1 MARRFGYWI
10 IGTALGLGPLS
21 GCALFPGRN
30 SSSSAHDK
38 GSVAFWDRQF
48 QGASLPEAATKNS
61 RAAPDSVVH
70 ESDRVTPGPTDPLPM
85 PEGPNKA
92 AETPVSPGPVSV
104 FLPILPTVGTNE
116 PKQTAVPPAAPAPQ
130 IEIRTETPP
139 AEPQVSPSRR
149 EPGTREPLV
158 EALQCV
164 LDNRHNEALQL
175 LRKYDQP
182 TQEVFLCLLP
192 ILGRMTQKSID
203 QMSPSEVAVLG
214 ELLHSLSVTLR
225 PHSQLVI
232 DKASFCEWITSFG
245 LYKPVPEGHAFLG
258 STPHRP
264 GELVQLYVELR
275 NFASEFKNGSYA
287 TRLSSS
293 VEIRDQKGDQVWLFR
308 FDDGKQPIRSRT
320 LLHDY
325 FNNYCFYVPNNLP
338 AGTYQL
344 IIQVSDETRA
354 GEPRTASK
362 TLEFRVT
369 SVSARVP

>member
-1 MARRFGYWI
+1 MARRLGYWI
-10 IGTALGLGPLS
+10 ISAALGLGPLS
-21 GCALFPGRN
+21 GCALFPGRD
-30 SSSSAHDK
+30 SSGPGCDK
-38 GSVAFWDRQF
+38 NRAAIGDRQC
-48 QGASLPEAATKNS
+48 QGTGLPKAAKKDFPN
-61 RAAPDSVVH
+61 APDAVVH
-70 ESDRVTPGPTDPLPM
+70 ESDRVTPEPTDSRTLPDA
-85 PEGPNKA
+85 PNKMA
-92 AETPVSPGPVSV
+92 QTPLAPGPVSLS
-104 FLPILPTVGTNE
+104 LPILPTAGTSEQN
-116 PKQTAVPPAAPAPQ
+116 PVPPTAPAPQ
-130 IEIRTETPP
+130 IEIGTETPS
-139 AEPQVSPSRR
+139 AQTQINSPRR
-149 EPGTREPLV
+149 ERDTREPLV

-225 PHSQLVI
+225 PHSKLVI
-232 DKASFCEWITSFG
+232 DKANFCEWIKSFG
-245 LYKPVPEGHAFLG
+245 IYKPLPEGHAFLG

-275 NFASEFKNGSYA
+275 NFASEFRNGSYA